1 MNPPVPMARLLVIAY
16 GQMIDSLHERLREA
30 GWSDVRPAHGFVL
43 LATRDRPTT
52 TTELAKVLSV
62 SKQAVSK
69 LLDAM
74 DAGGYVERESSDAD
88 GRVKTVVLAERGR
101 RLLAAV
107 EAIYADLEWEWAH
120 VIGRDSVE
128 QLRSWLTEVVTV
140 NHAGSLPPVHRPP

>member
-1 MNPPVPMARLLVIAY
+1 MARLLVIAY
-16 GQMIDSLHERLREA
+16 SQLIDALHERLRRA
-30 GWSDVRPAHGFVL
+30 GWADVRPAYGYVL
-43 LATRDRPTT
+43 LAARDRPTT
-52 TTELAKVLSV
+52 TTELAKVLGV

-107 EAIYADLEWEWAH
+107 EAIYADLESEWAH
-120 VIGRDSVE
+120 VIGRDCVE
-128 QLRSWLTEVVTV
+128 QLRAWLTEVVTV
-140 NHAGSLPPVHRPP
+140 NHAGALPPVHSPP